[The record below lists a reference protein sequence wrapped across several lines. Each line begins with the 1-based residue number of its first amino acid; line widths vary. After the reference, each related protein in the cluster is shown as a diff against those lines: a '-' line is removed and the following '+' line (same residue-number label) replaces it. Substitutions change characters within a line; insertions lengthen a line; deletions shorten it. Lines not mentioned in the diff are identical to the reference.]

1 MKSLL
6 LSFFTSALF
15 SSALFGQ
22 TDESKSIYS
31 GYYVMTGNV
40 CDSIERIPLGE
51 ASIIVN
57 RKLGTTSDQNGNFQL
72 LLPTRYANKN
82 FAIRVALI
90 MYDPVRIKV
99 KNKQLTL
106 TKEIKIY
113 LKKAFVDLN
122 KLVLLCRAD
131 EILFFAPT
139 CI

>member
-1 MKSLL
+1 
-6 LSFFTSALF
+6 
-15 SSALFGQ
+15 
-22 TDESKSIYS
+22 
-31 GYYVMTGNV
+31 MTGNV